1 MSFLPHGAPRPVPW
15 YGSFAASLLAH
26 AGIVSFVLFS
36 GMIVLVPEPVI
47 DDAPEITVSLEI
59 LDANIVDQLEPVD
72 DSNLVP
78 EDALVTEPDSLEA
91 QTPDDLAA
99 LTPPDDEAML
109 TPEDDGLLAPQD
121 DALLE
126 PELDAAEPEVLEP
139 EPLEPEVTEPEVFE
153 PEPVEPEVAQPEVI
167 EPEPTEPEVAEILP
181 EPENEPL
188 LVPEDVAE
196 PEVLEPEVQPEIVAE
211 AEVLPEPEALPL
223 PEPEAESPLAIDDLS
238 PIDDSVVNPLA
249 TGGGGGAPVED
260 DVLALVAPEP
270 EQPEIP
276 LIAPEVEA
284 EPAPV
289 ALPEDVLQ
297 PENAETGAPTVPEP
311 APEVAALAPE
321 EEEEEEEG
329 GEEADGAED
338 DADEAE
344 DDAEEAEDVAAAPPA
359 ILRQPLA
366 NPTASD
372 VAIGRLL
379 RRIRDTP
386 GEPCT
391 LALPRRAGGDAL
403 AGLSMIGADEAVL
416 DEAALHIL
424 EELDFAPIQTRELLD
439 PRQCATLDALR
450 QSESYPANRI
460 GLTVNTGILSSGEML
475 SGRVVGAGGLY
486 VTLLLVDDNGVVQ
499 DLAPFVTLDGT
510 TPVFEVPVARSGP
523 TRATRQVLVAIGTRG
538 TPLDLS
544 DRIGREAQEVFGQ
557 IPSETLK
564 SMVFGV
570 TTFDVQ

>member
-15 YGSFAASLLAH
+15 YGSFAASLAAH

-36 GMIVLVPEPVI
+36 GMIVLVPEPQV
-47 DDAPEITVSLEI
+47 DDAPDFTVSLEI

-78 EDALVTEPDSLEA
+78 EDALVTEPDSLDA

-99 LTPPDDEAML
+99 LTPDDEALL
-109 TPEDDGLLAPQD
+109 TPEDDSLLVPQD

-126 PELDAAEPEVLEP
+126 PELDAAEPEI
-139 EPLEPEVTEPEVFE
+139 LEPEVIE

-167 EPEPTEPEVAEILP
+167 EPEPTEPEIAEILP

-188 LVPEDVAE
+188 LVPEDVIE
-196 PEVLEPEVQPEIVAE
+196 PEVTEPEAEPEIVAE
-211 AEVLPEPEALPL
+211 AEVLPEPEPLPL
-223 PEPEAESPLAIDDLS
+223 PEPEADQPLAIDDLS
-238 PIDDSVVNPLA
+238 PIDDTVVNPLA
-249 TGGGGGAPVED
+249 TGGSGPAPVED
-260 DVLALVAPEP
+260 DVLALLAPEP

-276 LIAPEVEA
+276 LIEPEVVA
-284 EPAPV
+284 EPAPL
-289 ALPEDVLQ
+289 ALPEDVAL
-297 PENAETGAPTVPEP
+297 PEEETVAPVVPEP

-321 EEEEEEEG
+321 EDGEEEAS
-329 GEEADGAED
+329 EEAGDGGDPEEAAE
-338 DADEAE
+338 
-344 DDAEEAEDVAAAPPA
+344 DAEEVAGAPPA
-359 ILRQPLA
+359 ILRQPLS

-379 RRIRDTP
+379 RRIRVTP

-403 AGLSMIGADEAVL
+403 AGLSMIGADESVL
-416 DEAALHIL
+416 DELATHIL
-424 EELDFAPIQTRELLD
+424 EELDFAPVQTRELLD

-460 GLTVNTGILSSGEML
+460 GLSVNTGILSSGEML
-475 SGRVVGAGGLY
+475 SGRVLGAGGLY

-510 TPVFEVPVARSGP
+510 TPVFEVPVARAGP
-523 TRATRQVLVAIGTRG
+523 TRATRQILVAIGTLG

-557 IPSETLK
+557 IPSETLA